1 MDDLLQGIVGEIMTE
16 EADVKTYADGSYLID
31 GSVTIR
37 ELNRITHWNLPT
49 EGPKTINGLI
59 IEFMETIPQEGT
71 NLIMH
76 DQHLEII
83 SRNKHAITQVKFL
96 PIK

>member
-16 EADVKTYADGSYLID
+16 EADVKTYADGSYLVD

-83 SRNKHAITQVKFL
+83 ARNKHAITQVKFL

>member
-1 MDDLLQGIVGEIMTE
+1 
-16 EADVKTYADGSYLID
+16 
-31 GSVTIR
+31 
-37 ELNRITHWNLPT
+37 
-49 EGPKTINGLI
+49 
-59 IEFMETIPQEGT
+59 IPQEGT

-96 PIK
+96 PKK